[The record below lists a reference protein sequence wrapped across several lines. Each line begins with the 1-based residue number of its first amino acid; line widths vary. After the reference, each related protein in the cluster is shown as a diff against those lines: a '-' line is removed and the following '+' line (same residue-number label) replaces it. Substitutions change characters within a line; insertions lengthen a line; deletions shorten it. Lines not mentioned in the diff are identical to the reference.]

1 MKMPRLGILG
11 DGQLGRMTALAAAEL
26 GVRVRG
32 YSPAADGPLQQV
44 TSGHTAAAWDDL
56 AALDAFA
63 DTVDVVTCEF
73 ENVPV
78 EALERL
84 ERRVPVRPGSGVFRI
99 AQDRL
104 LEKQLAH
111 AVGAGTAPFAPVD
124 GPGDLPAALA
134 QVGLPAILKTRRL
147 GYDGK
152 GQARIDHPAEAAA
165 AWTTLGGVPCLLEGH
180 VPFDAEASVLVARRP
195 SGAVA
200 CFPIVQNIHK
210 HHILARTL
218 APGPFPAAL
227 SDRARAL
234 AVRLAEALDLQGL
247 LAVELFV
254 GPGDALAVNE
264 LAPRPHNSGHWTQL
278 GCATSQFHQ
287 LVRAALDLPLGP
299 VDLLQPTEMV
309 NLIGDELGAAPA
321 LLAEPGAQLHLYG
334 KGEARPGRKMGHV
347 NRRWTGP

>member
-1 MKMPRLGILG
+1 VKMPRLGILG

-32 YSPAADGPLQQV
+32 YSPSAEGPLQQV
-44 TSGHTAAAWDDL
+44 AAGHTAAPWDDL

-63 DTVDVVTCEF
+63 DQVDVVTCEF

-78 EALERL
+78 AALQHLEGRL
-84 ERRVPVRPGSGVFRI
+84 PVRPGAGVFRI

-111 AVGAGTAPFAPVD
+111 RVGADTAPFAPVD
-124 GPGDLPAALA
+124 GPADLPAALA
-134 QVGLPAILKTRRL
+134 QVGLPAILKTRRF

-152 GQARIDHPAEAAA
+152 GQARIDHPDDAAA
-165 AWTTLGGVPCLLEGH
+165 AWARLGGVPCLLEGF
-180 VPFDAEASVLVARRP
+180 VPFDAEASVIVARRP
-195 SGAVA
+195 GGEAA
-200 CFPIVQNIHK
+200 CFPIVQNVHK
-210 HHILARTL
+210 NHILARTI

-227 SDRARAL
+227 ADRARAL
-234 AVRLAEALDLQGL
+234 ALRLADELDLQGL

-254 GPGDALAVNE
+254 GPGDHLRVNE

-299 VDLLQPTEMV
+299 VDLLHPTEMV
-309 NLIGDELGAAPA
+309 NLIGDGVAAA
-321 LLAEPGAQLHLYG
+321 VDLLAEPGAQLHLYG
-334 KGEARPGRKMGHV
+334 KDEARPGRKMGHV
-347 NRRWTGP
+347 NRRCTR